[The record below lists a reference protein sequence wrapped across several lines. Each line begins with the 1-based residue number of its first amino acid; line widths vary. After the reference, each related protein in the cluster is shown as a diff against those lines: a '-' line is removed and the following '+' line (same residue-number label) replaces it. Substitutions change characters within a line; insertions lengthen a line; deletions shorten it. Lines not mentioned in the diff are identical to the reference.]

1 MAQRAR
7 HLLIGPEGLQ
17 VTAQKRDQP
26 ELRIRLRLVDFL
38 PIIFR
43 LALAGRRMRVA
54 LLAWD
59 SEKYSVWVKSIDGQ
73 HGVLFGLINDLYEA
87 MRKGQAQKLTGALLK
102 KLVDY
107 TQTHFAA
114 EEKMMAD
121 AKYPGLAEHQVKHR
135 VLIKQVGDFT
145 SRFEKGEI
153 ALNLDL
159 MNFVRDWLTNHI
171 QKVDRE
177 YGPWLNQHGM
187 Q

>member
-1 MAQRAR
+1 LVWR
-7 HLLIGPEGLQ
+7 
-17 VTAQKRDQP
+17 TAISGSQERDQP
-26 ELRIRLRLVDFL
+26 GLRIRLRLADFL
-38 PIIFR
+38 PII
-43 LALAGRRMRVA
+43 LTPAISGGRMRMA

-59 SEKYSVWVKSIDGQ
+59 DEKYSVGVKSIDGQ
-73 HGVLFGLINDLYEA
+73 HGVLFELINDLYEA
-87 MRKGQAQKLTGALLK
+87 MRKGQANKLTGALLK

-121 AKYPGLAEHQVKHR
+121 AKYPALAEHRVKHR
-135 VLIKQVGDFT
+135 DLIKQVGDFT

-159 MNFVRDWLTNHI
+159 MSFLRDWLTNHI

-177 YGPWLNQHGM
+177 YSPWMNQHGV